1 MKKKKLHL
9 LGADSAIFSERV
21 GRLRFGAGG
30 DEEEPGSRHK
40 VFAFLIFAIVFVFL
54 LRLFY
59 LQVVTGAKNRALAE
73 NNRIRLVGLV
83 APRGKILDRNG
94 VLIAQS
100 NVTYWL
106 KKGDEKKAITLAQK
120 NDLEAQGLASEDFS
134 GSLGQIYEEVG
145 RTYPLGEEASHILGY
160 ASLAQKADLNRNA
173 QLTSQD
179 LVGRAGIEETY
190 EDFLKGT
197 DGQKLIEV
205 DATGGKVSIIS
216 KAAPKQG
223 ENIRLTIDAKLQKV
237 AYEALKKGAEK
248 AGVKGGAIIV
258 SQPATGEVLALASL
272 PSFDP
277 NNVGG
282 VTNDPAKPLF
292 NRATLG
298 NYPPGSIFKLVTAL
312 AGLESG
318 VINRDTEIEDVGE
331 FDFSG
336 THFSNWYFTSYGGK
350 DGVLKLVRAIARSN
364 DIFFFKVGEMVGLS
378 PIRKMALKL
387 GFGAK
392 TGIDMPS
399 EDFGLVPDG
408 VWKQSTQNLP
418 WYPGDTM
425 HMAIGQGFLLATP
438 MQISNLIN
446 FMASGKLTK
455 PYLVREI
462 DPSGLASGGASGPKT
477 SKINPKVIGKNLVN
491 DANFNLVRE
500 GMRQVCQTGG
510 TAWPF
515 FEVKN
520 YTLGCKTGTAEK
532 TEGNP
537 HAWFGAFAPFD
548 RPEISVTVL
557 VEDGGEGSTVAGPV
571 AKEVLDYWFGQK

>member
-21 GRLRFGAGG
+21 GRLRFGARG
-30 DEEEPGSRHK
+30 DEEESGNRHK
-40 VFAFLIFAIVFVFL
+40 IFAFLIFAIVLIFL

-59 LQVVTGAKNRALAE
+59 LQVVTGAKNRTLAE
-73 NNRIRLVGLV
+73 NNRIRLIGIV

-94 VLIAQS
+94 QVIGQS

-106 KKGDEKKAITLAQK
+106 KKGDEKKEITLAQK

-145 RTYPLGEEASHILGY
+145 RSYPLGEDASHVLGY
-160 ASLAQKADLNRNA
+160 TSLAQKADLNKSQ

-205 DATGGKVSIIS
+205 DATGGRVSIIS
-216 KAAPKQG
+216 KVASKQG

-248 AGVKGGAIIV
+248 VSSNRGAIIV
-258 SQPATGEVLALASL
+258 SNPGTGEVLALASL

-282 VTNDPAKPLF
+282 ATNDPNKPLF
-292 NRATLG
+292 NRALLG
-298 NYPPGSIFKLVTAL
+298 NYPPGSIFKIVTAL

-318 VINRDTEIEDVGE
+318 KINRDTEIEDVGE
-331 FDFSG
+331 FEFSG
-336 THFSNWYFTSYGGK
+336 VRFSNWYYTAYGGK
-350 DGVLKLVRAIARSN
+350 DGVVKLDRAIARSN
-364 DIFFFKVGEMVGLS
+364 DIYFYRVGQTIGLD
-378 PIRKMALKL
+378 PIRQMALAL

-408 VWKQSTQNLP
+408 VWKQSTQSQP

-425 HMAIGQGFLLATP
+425 HMAIGQGFMLVTP

-446 FMASGKLTK
+446 FMASGKLIK
-455 PYLVREI
+455 PYLVSQI
-462 DPSGLASGGASGPKT
+462 DGPKT
-477 SKINPKVIGKNLVN
+477 SKINPKVIGKNLVS

-500 GMRQVCQTGG
+500 GMRQVCATGG
-510 TAWPF
+510 TGWPF
-515 FEVKN
+515 FMVKN

-548 RPEISVTVL
+548 NPQISVTVL

-571 AKEVLDYWFGQK
+571 AKEVLDWWFGQK

>member
-1 MKKKKLHL
+1 MKKKKLYL
-9 LGADSAIFSERV
+9 LGVDSAIFSEKV
-21 GRLRFGAGG
+21 GRFRLSGRGE
-30 DEEEPGSRHK
+30 DSEESGTRHK
-40 VFAFLIFAIVFVFL
+40 IFAFLIFAIVLIFL

-59 LQVVTGAKNRALAE
+59 LQVVTGAKNRTLADE
-73 NNRIRLVGLV
+73 NRIRLVDIV
-83 APRGKILDRNG
+83 APRGEILDRNG
-94 VLIAQS
+94 QVIAES

-106 KKGDEKKAITLAQK
+106 KKGDERKEITLQQK

-145 RTYPLGEEASHILGY
+145 RSYPLGEEGSHVLGY
-160 ASLAQKADLNRNA
+160 ASLAQKVDLNKNV
-173 QLTSQD
+173 QLTSLD

-205 DATGGKVSIIS
+205 DANGGKVSIIN
-216 KAAPKQG
+216 KVDPKQG

-237 AYEALKKGAEK
+237 AYEALKKGADK
-248 AGVKGGAIIV
+248 VSSKGGAIIV
-258 SQPATGEVLALASL
+258 SNPETGEVLALASL

-282 VTNDPAKPLF
+282 VTNDPSKPLF
-292 NRATLG
+292 NRALLG
-298 NYPPGSIFKLVTAL
+298 NYPPGSIFKIVTAL

-350 DGVLKLVRAIARSN
+350 DGVLKIIRAIARSN
-364 DIFFFKVGEMVGLS
+364 DIFFFKVGQMVGLS

-399 EDFGLVPDG
+399 EDFGLVPDE
-408 VWKQSTQNLP
+408 VWKQSTQGQP

-425 HMAIGQGFLLATP
+425 HMAIGQGFVLATP

-455 PYLVREI
+455 PYLVNEI
-462 DPSGLASGGASGPKT
+462 GGPNRT
-477 SKINPKVIGKNLVN
+477 KIGSKVIGKNLVS

-500 GMRQVCQTGG
+500 GMHEVCQTGG
-510 TAWPF
+510 TGWPF

-548 RPEISVTVL
+548 NPQISVTVL

-571 AKEVLDYWFGQK
+571 AKEVLDWYFGQQK